1 MKVAIVGA
9 GIVGIATAHALLDD
23 GHEVLIIDK
32 EGPAFGPSR
41 GNAGWIAHTVILPIA
56 SPKNL
61 RQVPKFLADPLGP
74 LAIRPA
80 YLPKLLPWL
89 VRFIL
94 AARPAAYERSVQGL
108 GALQQ
113 RALPTWRKLA
123 QATNLSR
130 HIHRNGGLYAFTD
143 NAAFAEHY
151 TFDRGLGP
159 DHRLQHRRHRRSR
172 SAGPWLRGD
181 RSRLTAPPA
190 TVSRARRG
198 IPHRTPDNHL
208 APNWRCTAQNSA
220 CFESKRSEIAFDRNM
235 AWVDCRRRKPLVALH
250 SNRIPHASAS
260 CRRRE
265 RELVRG
271 VRRRQWKYSSSSSST
286 G

>member
-1 MKVAIVGA
+1 MAGPDLIIHINGWPGCGKLTIGRELAKRLGA
-9 GIVGIATAHALLDD
+9 RLLDKHTIIKAMMVS
-23 GHEVLIIDK
+23 GTILISADAQTGCQGR
-32 EGPAFGPSR
+32 GPR
-41 GNAGWIAHTVILPIA
+41 
-56 SPKNL
+56 
-61 RQVPKFLADPLGP
+61 R
-74 LAIRPA
+74 
-80 YLPKLLPWL
+80 
-89 VRFIL
+89 
-94 AARPAAYERSVQGL
+94 
-108 GALQQ
+108 
-113 RALPTWRKLA
+113 
-123 QATNLSR
+123 
-130 HIHRNGGLYAFTD
+130 
-143 NAAFAEHY
+143 HY
-151 TFDRGLGP
+151 TFDRGLGL
-159 DHRLQHRRHRRSR
+159 DDRLQHGRHRRSR

-181 RSRLTAPPA
+181 RSRLTAPPVP
-190 TVSRARRG
+190 VSRARRG